1 MEELLNK
8 LIEKGWKPFGRN
20 YCKYEK
26 WCLYYTVHTEDG
38 VWSEWRYWVS
48 LRELV
53 SKESWLWQFV
63 CENGMVEEESFQ
75 YIEDKEIC
83 TSDEW
88 TCYYNDDWYP
98 RDNFYTLDRTD
109 TKFWIIESALIDESK
124 LESFILDN
132 IEV

>member
-1 MEELLNK
+1 M
-8 LIEKGWKPFGRN
+8 
-20 YCKYEK
+20 
-26 WCLYYTVHTEDG
+26 
-38 VWSEWRYWVS
+38 
-48 LRELV
+48 V

-75 YIEDKEIC
+75 SIEDKEIC

-88 TCYYNDDWYP
+88 KCYYNDDWYP
-98 RDNFYTLDRTD
+98 RDNYYTLDRTD
-109 TKFWIIESALIDESK
+109 AKFWIIESALIDESK